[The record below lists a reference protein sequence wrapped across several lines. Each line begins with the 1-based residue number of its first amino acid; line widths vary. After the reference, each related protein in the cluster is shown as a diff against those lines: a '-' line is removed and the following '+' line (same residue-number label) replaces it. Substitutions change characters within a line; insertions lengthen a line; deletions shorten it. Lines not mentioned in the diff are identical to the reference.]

1 MVGLQVLHYNDFNVT
16 GMNGNVGNVGNIG
29 NVGNSNNDMDGNG
42 NDSLVVQVVVC

>member
-29 NVGNSNNDMDGNG
+29 NSNNDMDGNG